1 MPLQCED
8 GVLPLAPG
16 AQLLPI
22 HPLNAALEPVQNIIL
37 DGQLQS
43 KDPDTEEPKKRKGG
57 WPKGKKRKQPKEFSA
72 PRAPTTGYV
81 IFVNEKKVHLK
92 AEHPDIPFTE
102 ITKMLGTRW
111 SQLSQEEKQKYN
123 NAAEKDKQRFIE
135 ELQAYQNSEA
145 YKAFLKRKTLHKVK
159 VLCGVEM
166 VDSEFENEIVA
177 LSQMDV
183 SNTKSHLT
191 SSRFSE
197 LWVVVDQCEDGV
209 LPLAPGAQL
218 LPIHPLNA
226 ALEPVQ
232 NIILDGQLQ
241 SKDPDT
247 EEPKKRKG
255 GWPKGKK
262 RKQPKEFSAPRA
274 PTTGYVIFVNEK
286 KVHLKAEHP
295 DIPFTEITKMLGTR
309 WSQLSQEEKQKYN
322 NAAEKDKQRFI
333 EELQAY
339 QNSEAYKAFL
349 KRKTLH
355 KVKVLCG
362 VEMVDSEFEN
372 EIVALSQMDG
382 GDTSDL
388 YCRTCNQYFS
398 SLHNKKE
405 HLLGK
410 QHLQNLTEEFEKETV
425 GLCKEQQDEGEEELE
440 TKDEDSEEEEVAV
453 AELAQ
458 LCGLASQHSF
468 TSLDLG
474 FLQEFIFKQM
484 TLKEFELSELNTS
497 MEKAT
502 EKHDNLNRQLEDL
515 QHSFTSLDL
524 GFLQEFIFKQMTLK
538 EFELSELNTSMEKAT
553 EKHDNLNRQLEDL
566 QNQQIHCKA
575 EKQYCWDCC

>member
-1 MPLQCED
+1 MNLDSSLGRALTVVTPIPVTGFDLTTIQHLQLEESAGLCDSTAREAGAGFGVGNCSNVEDGGSGAPAAFIDGVPVTVSVQNVDGQHRIVCVAADASGSTVSYVGQLNSDVNLELQAEVPSMPLQYED

-16 AQLLPI
+16 TQLLPI

-57 WPKGKKRKQPKEFSA
+57 WPKGKKRKPPNEFSA

-145 YKAFLKRKTLHKVK
+145 YKAFLKRK
-159 VLCGVEM
+159 
-166 VDSEFENEIVA
+166 A
-177 LSQMDV
+177 
-183 SNTKSHLT
+183 
-191 SSRFSE
+191 
-197 LWVVVDQCEDGV
+197 
-209 LPLAPGAQL
+209 
-218 LPIHPLNA
+218 
-226 ALEPVQ
+226 
-232 NIILDGQLQ
+232 
-241 SKDPDT
+241 
-247 EEPKKRKG
+247 
-255 GWPKGKK
+255 
-262 RKQPKEFSAPRA
+262 
-274 PTTGYVIFVNEK
+274 
-286 KVHLKAEHP
+286 
-295 DIPFTEITKMLGTR
+295 
-309 WSQLSQEEKQKYN
+309 
-322 NAAEKDKQRFI
+322 
-333 EELQAY
+333 
-339 QNSEAYKAFL
+339 
-349 KRKTLH
+349 LH

-440 TKDEDSEEEEVAV
+440 AKDEDSEEEEVAV

-484 TLKEFELSELNTS
+484 TLREFELGELNTS
-497 MEKAT
+497 MEKAM

-515 QHSFTSLDL
+515 Q
-524 GFLQEFIFKQMTLK
+524 KQKLNL
-538 EFELSELNTSMEKAT
+538 ESELGSLKAHGGTLETQLDSLKMVPMLLKFHIEIT
-553 EKHDNLNRQLEDL
+553 ESGNAVL
-566 QNQQIHCKA
+566 Q
-575 EKQYCWDCC
+575 KQSIL